1 MSQQKAVRE
10 VGISNGRDP
19 QFASAE
25 ERMIIDERS
34 GSDKLSTAF
43 PDKNDWDQVDHCVY
57 ALFHICAANTKS
69 ASGLFSIEG

>member
-1 MSQQKAVRE
+1 
-10 VGISNGRDP
+10 
-19 QFASAE
+19 
-25 ERMIIDERS
+25 MIIDERS